1 MNLKMN
7 PDTAAT
13 IVAIR
18 PAIEQLI
25 IKAANDPES
34 ITELSVDEN
43 QLIEFIKILC
53 TFDAG
58 RYGLEKINLHM

>member
-1 MNLKMN
+1 MN

-18 PAIEQLI
+18 PAIEQFI
-25 IKAANDPES
+25 INAANDPES
-34 ITELSVDEN
+34 ITSMSMEDTE
-43 QLIEFIKILC
+43 LIELIKTLC

-58 RYGLEKINLHM
+58 RYELEKIQLHT